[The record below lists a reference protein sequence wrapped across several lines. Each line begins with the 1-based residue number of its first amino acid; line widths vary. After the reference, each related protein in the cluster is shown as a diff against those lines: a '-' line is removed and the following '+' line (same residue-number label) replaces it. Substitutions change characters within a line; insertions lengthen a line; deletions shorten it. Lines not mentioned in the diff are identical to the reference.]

1 VFSKNVLRCYSQ
13 LFYKV
18 KTFFLDC
25 QINFVF
31 FYSVSNKYII
41 VYQSY
46 KNIVNFFVLSIPT
59 DNYFSFLGIQ
69 GCKLSDLDIMSD
81 DGRNITSL

>member
-1 VFSKNVLRCYSQ
+1 MVRFSFRVPE

-46 KNIVNFFVLSIPT
+46 KNIVIFFVLSIPT
-59 DNYFSFLGIQ
+59 DNYFSLFGIQ
-69 GCKLSDLDIMSD
+69 GCKLSDLDMMSD